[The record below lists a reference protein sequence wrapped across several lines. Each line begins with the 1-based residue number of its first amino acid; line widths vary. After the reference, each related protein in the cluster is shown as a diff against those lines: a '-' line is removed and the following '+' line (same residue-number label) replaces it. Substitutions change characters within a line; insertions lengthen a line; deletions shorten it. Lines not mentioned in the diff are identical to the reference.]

1 MNTIYTHYK
10 QPSSNNKIF
19 NFKLFFLFILYTVHF
34 FFFGGLI
41 IFSQEA
47 NIDPNGYNT
56 FYFQNGNISSEGA
69 LKDGKPIDYWKTY
82 YNNNQIKSEGNRKN
96 FLLDSIWKF
105 YNSKGALLNE
115 INYKKNKKEGISK
128 LFDKHGCLK
137 SESNYIENV
146 KYGEEKVYYTSGKIK
161 EINIYNQDKKHGF
174 CYELDNIG
182 RVIRIS
188 EYTGGFLR
196 SEEQINR
203 FDEEEKKHGIWKEFY
218 ENGKVKWEGDFKHGI
233 LDGIV
238 REYNKKG
245 GLKTMN
251 MFVDGDLN
259 EDAKEV
265 KFFELSKE
273 IRPNGSYL
281 IGGYADEMKQ
291 GIFREYDS
299 TGVLIKSYK
308 YRNNFKIAEG
318 ILDSTGLEN
327 GEWKYFNTDG
337 SIKAIG
343 KFNHGKRVD
352 LWLYYH
358 KGGEIEQKGLYVNGL
373 PHGEWRWWYI
383 NKQLRRQE
391 YFRYGKEDG
400 ESIEYDTIGNL
411 MTKGEFIGGIR
422 EGVWFYNIN
431 DHKEEGEFRDGL
443 KHGIWIY
450 TYNDGQI
457 NFKGEYINGLPID
470 KHRFYYPNGQ
480 LKWEGKYDNG
490 EKEGEWRKFNKEG
503 LIILT
508 IQYKRGVEYKVDG
521 YKIKPAFEAQ

>member
-1 MNTIYTHYK
+1 MNTNYTQYK
-10 QPSSNNKIF
+10 QSNNNSKIF
-19 NFKLFFLFILYTVHF
+19 KFKLFYLFIIYIVRF
-34 FFFGGLI
+34 FFFSGSI
-41 IFSQEA
+41 ILAQETYV
-47 NIDPNGYNT
+47 DPNGYNT
-56 FYFQNGNISSEGA
+56 FYFQNGNVSSEGI
-69 LKDGKPIDYWKTY
+69 LKDGKPIGYWKTY
-82 YNNNQIKSEGNRKN
+82 YDNGQIKSEGNRKN

-105 YNSKGALLNE
+105 YSNKGALLDE
-115 INYKKNKKEGISK
+115 INYKENKKEGVSK
-128 LFDKHGCLK
+128 LFDKYGCIK
-137 SESNYIENV
+137 SASNYSKNV
-146 KYGEEKVYYTSGKIK
+146 KSGKENIFYSSGRIK
-161 EINIYNQDKKHGF
+161 NINTYNQDKKHGY
-174 CYELDNIG
+174 CYELDSIG
-182 RVIRIS
+182 RVITIS
-188 EYTGGFLR
+188 EYNSGFLR

-203 FDEEEKKHGIWKEFY
+203 FDEEEKKQGIWKEFY
-218 ENGKVKWEGDFKHGI
+218 ENGKVKWEGDFKHGV

-251 MFVDGDLN
+251 MFVDGALN

-265 KFFELSKE
+265 EFFELSKE

-299 TGVLIKSYK
+299 IDVLINSYQ
-308 YRNNFKIAEG
+308 YRNNIKIAEG
-318 ILDSTGLEN
+318 ILDSTGLEH
-327 GEWKYFNTDG
+327 GEWKYLYTDG

-343 KFNHGKRVD
+343 KFNHGKRED
-352 LWLYYH
+352 LWVYYF
-358 KGGEIEQKGLYVNGL
+358 KGGEIEQKGLYINGL
-373 PHGEWRWWYI
+373 PHGEWKWWYT
-383 NKQLRRQE
+383 NKQLRRKE
-391 YFRYGKEDG
+391 LFRHGKEDG

-411 MTKGEFIGGIR
+411 ITKGEFIDGIR

-431 DHKEEGEFRDGL
+431 DHKEEGNFRDGL

-490 EKEGEWRKFNKEG
+490 EKEGEWTKFNKEG
-503 LIILT
+503 VIILA
-508 IQYKRGVEYKVDG
+508 IHYKRGIEYKVDG
-521 YKIKPAFEAQ
+521 YKIKPAFETQ